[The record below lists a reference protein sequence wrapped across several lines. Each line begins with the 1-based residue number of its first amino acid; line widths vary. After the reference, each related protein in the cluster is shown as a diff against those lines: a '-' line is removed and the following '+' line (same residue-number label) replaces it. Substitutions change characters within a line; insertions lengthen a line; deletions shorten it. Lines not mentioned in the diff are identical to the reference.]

1 VSGPI
6 WLRWLLTVAG
16 LGLAGVRLAH
26 PLGPRSD
33 CLALAGVAMPVGMA
47 AMVSPVG
54 EPARMRD
61 AALALGAL
69 TAGLAIAARGRE
81 VGSATGDAVDDRLAV
96 ALSGVAMAL
105 SAAAGHG
112 AHAPVELAAAVPPL
126 SYPCVRTAVRSIRHA
141 RAGSLL
147 RDGGDLAVSAGMIS
161 MLVTML

>member
-6 WLRWLLTVAG
+6 WLRCLLAVAG
-16 LGLAGVRLAH
+16 LALAGVRLAH

-33 CLALAGVAMPVGMA
+33 FLAVAGVAMPLGMA

-54 EPARMRD
+54 DPARMRA

-69 TAGLAIAARGRE
+69 TAGLAIAARWRE
-81 VGSATGDAVDDRLAV
+81 VGATRGDAVDDRLAV
-96 ALSGVAMAL
+96 ALSGAAMVL
-105 SAAAGHG
+105 AAVAGHG

-126 SYPCVRTAVRSIRHA
+126 SYPCIRTAVRSIRRA
-141 RAGSLL
+141 RPGSLL